1 MFSRDIVNCL
11 KKWYGSDNRKPIL
24 IRGVRQCGKTSAV
37 RLFADGN
44 PGYMEINLE
53 APGEKDVFRRNLKS
67 RELLSAIRLSKGVT
81 APLDRSILFIDEIQ
95 ACPEAIKYL
104 RYLFEDVP
112 ELAVIA
118 SGSLLELYLA
128 NESIQFPV
136 GRVEHAF
143 MYPVT
148 FREFLRASARE
159 DMIDELNNVPVP
171 SYAVPVLYKAYV
183 DYAILGGMPEVL
195 NAKLEGAE
203 LEELST
209 VYSSL
214 MISFLDDIPK
224 YASNRTM
231 SEVIRHCLE
240 SAPSET
246 GNRITYAG
254 FGGSSYRSREAGEAI
269 RTLEKAMLLHLVHA
283 SGSMKP
289 PIRENRRKSPK
300 LLFVDSGLLMH
311 LMGAHWETIGT
322 EDLNSAFRGILAE
335 QCIGQAIAANHR
347 DRFPALRFWARDKRG
362 SSAEVDF
369 LLQQGDRLIP
379 VEVKSGATGRLR
391 SVHRFM
397 EDSKQDIAVRFY
409 SGEVRVDSLRTQSG
423 REFTLFNLPH
433 FLVGQLHE
441 YLDWLIE
448 EHF

>member
-1 MFSRDIVNCL
+1 MFGRHIVDYL
-11 KKWYGSDNRKPIL
+11 KRWYRSDNRKPLL

-37 RLFADGN
+37 RLFADEV
-44 PGYMEINLE
+44 PGYIEVNLE
-53 APGEKDVFRRNLKS
+53 APGEKDIFQRNLTAK
-67 RELLSAIRLSKGVT
+67 ELLSAIRLSKGVT
-81 APLDRSILFIDEIQ
+81 APVGRSILFIDEIQ

-148 FREFLRASARE
+148 FREFLRAYARE
-159 DMIDELNNVPVP
+159 DMIDELNKVPVP

-183 DYAILGGMPEVL
+183 DYSILGGMPEVL

-214 MISFLDDIPK
+214 MISFFDDIPK

-231 SEVIRHCLE
+231 AEVIRHCLE
-240 SAPSET
+240 AAPSET

-269 RTLEKAMLLHLVHA
+269 RTLEKAMLIHLVHA
-283 SGSMKP
+283 SGSMNP

-311 LMGAHWETIGT
+311 LLGAQWETIGIK
-322 EDLNSAFRGILAE
+322 DLNSAFRGILAE

-347 DRFPALRFWARDKRG
+347 NRFPALRFWARGKRG

-369 LLQQGDRLIP
+369 LVQHGERLIP
-379 VEVKSGATGRLR
+379 LEVKSGATGRLR
-391 SVHRFM
+391 SLHRFM
-397 EDSKQDIAVRFY
+397 EDSKHDIAVRFY
-409 SGEVRVDSLRTQSG
+409 SGEVRVDSLRTRSG
-423 REFTLFNLPH
+423 REFALLNLPH
-433 FLVGQLHE
+433 FVVGDLNQ

-448 EHF
+448 ERF

>member
-1 MFSRDIVNCL
+1 MFDRNIVGYL
-11 KKWYGSDNRKPIL
+11 KKWYGSDNRKPLL

-37 RLFADGN
+37 RLFANGN

-53 APGEKDVFRRNLKS
+53 APGEKDVFQRELTAK
-67 RELLSAIRLSKGVT
+67 ELLSAIRLSKGGT
-81 APLDRSILFIDEIQ
+81 ASVERSILFIDEIQ
-95 ACPEAIKYL
+95 TCPEAVKYL
-104 RYLFEDVP
+104 RYLYEDVP

-128 NESIQFPV
+128 RESIQFPV

-159 DMIDELNNVPVP
+159 DMIDEMNKIPIP
-171 SYAVPVLYKAYV
+171 SYAVPVLYKEYV
-183 DYAILGGMPEVL
+183 NYSILGGMPEVL

-231 SEVIRHCLE
+231 AEVIRCCLE
-240 SAPSET
+240 AVPSET
-246 GNRITYAG
+246 GKRITYSG

-269 RTLEKAMLLHLVHA
+269 RMLQKAMLIHLVHA

-289 PIRENRRKSPK
+289 PIIENRRKSPK

-311 LMGAHWETIGT
+311 LMGAQWETIGT
-322 EDLNSAFRGILAE
+322 KDLNSAFRGILAE

-347 DRFPALRFWARDKRG
+347 DRFPAMRFWARDKRG
-362 SSAEVDF
+362 SSSEVDF
-369 LLQQGDRLIP
+369 LLQHGERLIP

-397 EDSKQDIAVRFY
+397 EDSKLDIAVRFY
-409 SGEVRVDSLRTQSG
+409 GGEVRVDSLRTPSG
-423 REFTLFNLPH
+423 RKFSLLNLPH
-433 FLVGQLHE
+433 FLVGQLNE

-448 EHF
+448 EQI